1 MSDTWKFEHELEVRF
16 RDCDPMG
23 HVNNAVYLTYLEA
36 ARFAWW
42 RRAFGP
48 SGLKEQGFIVAR
60 VEIDYRKP
68 ALPGE
73 RLLIRLRVDGIGR
86 SSFTV
91 GYEVLSTRTR
101 EVVAE
106 AKSVQVAFDYVGGAS
121 VPLSEDLRA
130 KLEMA
135 Y

>member
-1 MSDTWKFEHELEVRF
+1 MWKYEHELDVRF

-42 RRAFGP
+42 SRAFGP
-48 SGLKEQGFIVAR
+48 SGLTEHGFIVAR

-73 RLLIRLRVDGIGR
+73 RLIVRLRVAGLGR

-91 GYEVLSTRTR
+91 VYEILNARTR
-101 EVVAE
+101 EVLVE
-106 AKSVQVAFDYVGGAS
+106 AKSVQVAYDYAQGKS
-121 VPLSEDLRA
+121 VPLSGDLRA
-130 KLEMA
+130 KLEA
-135 Y
+135 AF

>member
-1 MSDTWKFEHELEVRF
+1 MFEHELEVRF

-23 HVNNAVYLTYLEA
+23 HVNNAVYLTYFEA

-48 SGLKEQGFIVAR
+48 AGLTDHGFIVAR

-68 ALPGE
+68 ALPGD
-73 RLLIRLRVDGIGR
+73 RLIVRLRVGSTGR
-86 SSFTV
+86 SSFKV
-91 GYEVLSTRTR
+91 LYEILNIRTR

-106 AKSVQVAFDYVGGAS
+106 GSSVQVAYDYASGAS
-121 VPLSEDLRA
+121 VPLSEDVRA
-130 KLEMA
+130 RLEA
-135 Y
+135 SY

>member
-1 MSDTWKFEHELEVRF
+1 MFEHEIDVRF

-42 RRAFGP
+42 RQAFGP
-48 SGLKEQGFIVAR
+48 SGITDHGFIVAR

-73 RLLIRLRVDGIGR
+73 RLIVRLRVVGLGK

-91 GYEVLSTRTR
+91 AYEILNGRTH
-101 EVVAE
+101 ELVAE
-106 AKSVQVAFDYVGGAS
+106 SKSVQVAFDYSQGKS
-121 VPLSEDLRA
+121 VPLSDNLRA
-130 KLEMA
+130 RLEA
-135 Y
+135 AF

>member
-1 MSDTWKFEHELEVRF
+1 MWKFEHEIEVRF
-16 RDCDPMG
+16 RDCDAMG
-23 HVNNAVYLTYLEA
+23 HVNNAVYLTYLEV

-48 SGLKEQGFIVAR
+48 SGLTDHGFIVAR

-73 RLLIRLRVDGIGR
+73 RLLVRLRVDAVGR

-91 GYEVLSTRTR
+91 AYEVLNTRTR
-101 EVVAE
+101 ELVAE
-106 AKSVQVAFDYVGGAS
+106 ARSVQVAFDYAQGKS

-130 KLEMA
+130 KLEAA

>member
-1 MSDTWKFEHELEVRF
+1 MWKFEHELEVRF

-23 HVNNAVYLTYLEA
+23 HVNNAVYLSYLEA
-36 ARFAWW
+36 ARFSWW

-48 SGLKEQGFIVAR
+48 TGLTDHGFIVAR

-73 RLLIRLRVDGIGR
+73 RLLIRLRVDALGK

-91 GYEVLSTRTR
+91 IYEILNTRTR
-101 EVVAE
+101 ELIAPQSGH
-106 AKSVQVAFDYVGGAS
+106 K
-121 VPLSEDLRA
+121 
-130 KLEMA
+130 
-135 Y
+135 